1 MSHNMYEYANNNP
14 INFNDNDGAWPK
26 WLKKVAIGV
35 GAIVV
40 GGLVAAA
47 TGGAGVILPTIA
59 AGIKTAAAIGT
70 VSAVAKGTKQASK
83 SISEGKNTKTIIQ
96 ETANA
101 ALDGFGNGFA
111 TGSVVSTVS
120 SLSSVNKSGGVKIG
134 DTAKEQYGRITIGYG
149 SNNNGMTLINYSDK
163 NGKSR
168 FRIDADPKHMVH
180 MHYGKT
186 KTNMEIH
193 RTGIMN
199 IIFGVLS
206 SMED

>member
-1 MSHNMYEYANNNP
+1 MYCKNNS
-14 INFNDNDGAWPK
+14 IKYSDHLGTMGGAPAG
-26 WLKKVAIGV
+26 LMPGMLGGAIG
-35 GAIVV
+35 
-40 GGLVAAA
+40 GLEAAA
-47 TGGAGVILPTIA
+47 TGGAGVILPTILH
-59 AGIKTAAAIGT
+59 KRMIGQEEA

-83 SISEGKNTKTIIQ
+83 SISEEKNTKTVIR

-111 TGSVVSTVS
+111 TGSVVSMVS